1 MKPAEEKNGST
12 LMMAD
17 AKRDQLAQ
25 VAINEKLK
33 QKLDENRH
41 AFTKVF
47 KNQLDSE
54 QLIMKRTEDLVS

>member
-1 MKPAEEKNGST
+1 
-12 LMMAD
+12 MMAD